1 MVRGHATLGT
11 MFPGE
16 SSGFVAGADLIMVA
30 TPVDD
35 GYGGVTQMER
45 VFVHNGLNWEDGAS
59 LEPGDDVVVYPG
71 QGFLVTIGGDST
83 DGPRHLA
90 FGAGPVCHV
99 KATPTLIPLTP
110 CWSAVQLMGPVWPV
124 EMDAAGAFRTVGVQ
138 DIGLLQAM
146 EPWSDL
152 AVTFSSNGLLQDL
165 ALIGSDGTELLN
177 AMSWQPGSV
186 TAADRFVKGSALYI
200 MACSPHYWVTE
211 GVK

>member
-1 MVRGHATLGT
+1 
-11 MFPGE
+11 
-16 SSGFVAGADLIMVA
+16 MVA

-35 GYGGVTQMER
+35 GYGGVTQVER

-71 QGFLVTIGGDST
+71 QGFLVTIGGATT
-83 DGPRHLA
+83 DAPRDVA

-165 ALIGSDGTELLN
+165 ALMGSDGVELMS
-177 AMSWQPGSV
+177 AMNWSPGSV
-186 TAADRFVKGSALYI
+186 TAADRFVKGSALYF
-200 MACSPHYWVTE
+200 MSCSPHYWETE